1 MYKILQPNVEDKIIS
16 NNITKWRIN
25 STYLLF
31 MKNNFDEQLMNNELV
46 YPLANNLVNNLVNN
60 FLPTLVCN
68 IQVAVYRVEILNAD
82 FSTVSS
88 LIEYVTNRTE

>member
-1 MYKILQPNVEDKIIS
+1 MCKILQPNVEDKIIS
-16 NNITKWRIN
+16 NNVTRWRIN

-31 MKNNFDEQLMNNELV
+31 MNNNFDDGLV
-46 YPLANNLVNNLVNN
+46 YSLANTLVNNLVNN

>member
-1 MYKILQPNVEDKIIS
+1 MCKILQPNVEDKIIS
-16 NNITKWRIN
+16 NNVTRWRIN

-31 MKNNFDEQLMNNELV
+31 MNNNFDEQLTNNELV
-46 YPLANNLVNNLVNN
+46 YSLANNLVNN

-68 IQVAVYRVEILNAD
+68 IQVAVYRVGILNAD

-88 LIEYVTNRTE
+88 LIEYVTNLTE